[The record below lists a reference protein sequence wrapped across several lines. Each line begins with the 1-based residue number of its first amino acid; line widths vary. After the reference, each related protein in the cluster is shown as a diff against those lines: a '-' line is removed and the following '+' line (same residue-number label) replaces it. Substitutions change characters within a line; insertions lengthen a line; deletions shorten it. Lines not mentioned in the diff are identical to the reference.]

1 MKEFKSYNK
10 NTQKNII
17 ELYVINCKLKETYN
31 ECQYYISPSELKI
44 FYEESFFTKND
55 FCLDMYDSF
64 MNKQKLA
71 LVKAHTQV
79 SVYISILA
87 LNLLIVKDGS
97 AYLFKKALAL
107 EERNAF
113 VIAALI
119 KEEVSES
126 LKEDMSQRFK
136 TQEKRITTLRSI
148 IKNHY
153 KVVH

>member
-1 MKEFKSYNK
+1 
-10 NTQKNII
+10 
-17 ELYVINCKLKETYN
+17 
-31 ECQYYISPSELKI
+31 
-44 FYEESFFTKND
+44 
-55 FCLDMYDSF
+55 

-107 EERNAF
+107 EEKNAF